1 MKKIFFV
8 FLSLIFL
15 LGLSFNVLAQT
26 TTVTGT
32 TSTISTTT
40 STVSST
46 TTTLETTT
54 TSTTSSTTSTASST
68 TSTASSTTSTN
79 PIKKK
84 VVAIAIDVPCLQG
97 ALDKR
102 DNALIAGLDAY
113 HNTIKSALENR
124 RETLKSAWA
133 ITKVL
138 DRVKAVKSAWTA
150 FNTTKS
156 KATKAFASIKKSAWA
171 QYNTA
176 RKTCHVSAKDDN
188 LGTLLN
194 DNNL

>member
-54 TSTTSSTTSTASST
+54 TSTTSST